1 MDYHFMRTLVLSV
14 LTLGVVTH
22 YANANNVGTQNTL
35 QKTHINAVKN
45 KRITLSQ
52 TVTDAIKF
60 SPKIQSIQSEIK
72 ALGGIVK
79 QTQYQH
85 NPEIAFNINNIAG
98 HGLYQGVN
106 TSEYDMLIS
115 QTIERGN
122 KHEARIYAA
131 MAAVD
136 TTKIDILTY
145 RQDIKYATELLYLD
159 AVIATENLRQA
170 SSQENMAQQTLS
182 FITKRVAMAADH
194 ETQRSKAD
202 FLYQQAIIN
211 HKIAERKLIQA
222 KQKIAMI
229 CGYQNTGFDVFED
242 SFLNFGKLPKPTEYN
257 ENTDNLPNIP
267 DLQKFDFIKKEKQA
281 LLALEKANAVLDP
294 KVTAG
299 VRHFEASSDQAFIVG
314 VSMPIAI
321 YDTNQGNINRAYAEI
336 EQVEHDRK
344 QAELTTKQILIDA
357 YQELEIVYIQLNDI
371 KTKLIPQAQRS
382 FDLAKIAYKNDIIS
396 YIEVL
401 DAQNTLF
408 ETKQNY
414 IQLLQQYHTA
424 KIKISRLTDIV

>member
-14 LTLGVVTH
+14 LALGVVTH
-22 YANANNVGTQNTL
+22 YAHSNNVGTQNTI

-45 KRITLSQ
+45 KRIPLSQ
-52 TVTDAIKF
+52 AVNDAIKF
-60 SPKIQSIQSEIK
+60 SPKIKSIQSAVK
-72 ALGGIVK
+72 ALGGTVE
-79 QTQYQH
+79 QAQYQH
-85 NPEIAFNINNIAG
+85 NPEIGFNINNIAG
-98 HGLYQGVN
+98 HGSYQGIN

-131 MAAVD
+131 MAAVE
-136 TTKIDILTY
+136 TTKIDILTS

-159 AVIATENLRQA
+159 AVIAHENIRLA
-170 SSQENMAQQTLS
+170 HTQEDMAHQTLS
-182 FITKRVAMAADH
+182 FITKRVAMAAEH
-194 ETQRSKAD
+194 ETQRSKANL
-202 FLYQQAIIN
+202 LYQQAISN
-211 HKIAERKLIQA
+211 RKIAERKLIQA
-222 KQKIAMI
+222 KEKIAMI

-242 SFLNFGKLPKPTEYN
+242 SFLNFGKLPKHNEYN
-257 ENTDNLPNIP
+257 TENIQNIP

-281 LLALEKANAVLDP
+281 VLALEKANAVLDP

-299 VRHFEASSDQAFIVG
+299 IRHFVTSSDQAFIVG
-314 VSMPIAI
+314 ISMPIAI

-344 QAELTTKQILIDA
+344 QAELTTKQMLISA
-357 YQELEIVYIQLNDI
+357 YQDLETIYMQLNDI
-371 KTKLIPQAQRS
+371 KIKLIPQAQRS
-382 FDLAKIAYKNDIIS
+382 FELAKTAYKNDILS

-414 IQLLQQYHTA
+414 IQLLQQYQSA
-424 KIKISRLTDIV
+424 KITISRLTKTV